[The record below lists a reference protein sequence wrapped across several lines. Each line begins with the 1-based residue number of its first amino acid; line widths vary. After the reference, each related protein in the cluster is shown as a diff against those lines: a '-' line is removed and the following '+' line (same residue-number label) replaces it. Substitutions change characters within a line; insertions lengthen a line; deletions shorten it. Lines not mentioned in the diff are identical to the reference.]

1 MWHKDEKNQ
10 GVVMNH
16 SIREEV
22 SCHGLRAMRA
32 AGMTLAELLVALAIA
47 AIMLTLAVPSFNDFL
62 QGNRFATFSNT
73 YLTHLHLARSEA
85 SKRSGRVALCK
96 SANGSTC
103 ATSGGWQQGWIVF
116 HDANNNAQA
125 DTGEEIL
132 RVNEALPTNWS
143 LRGNTPVANY
153 VSYAA
158 TGGAKTTS
166 GALQLGTLTLCRES
180 TESGEARAIVVSS
193 TGRPRVEKTIAASC
207 P

>member
-1 MWHKDEKNQ
+1 MRHP
-10 GVVMNH
+10 
-16 SIREEV
+16 IREEISYHV
-22 SCHGLRAMRA
+22 LPAMRA
-32 AGMTLAELLVALAIA
+32 AGMTFVELLVVLAIA

-62 QGNRFATFSNT
+62 QGNRFSTFSNI

-85 SKRSGRVALCK
+85 SKRNGRVALCK
-96 SANGSTC
+96 SANGTTC
-103 ATSGGWQQGWIVF
+103 TTSGGWHQGWMVF

-143 LRGNTPVANY
+143 LLGNTPVANY

-158 TGGAKTTS
+158 TGSARTINS
-166 GALQLGTLTLCRES
+166 AFQAGTLTLCRES
-180 TESGEARAIVVSS
+180 TLSGEARAIVVSA

>member
-1 MWHKDEKNQ
+1 MRY
-10 GVVMNH
+10 
-16 SIREEV
+16 SFREAI
-22 SCHGLRAMRA
+22 SCHDLHFMRA
-32 AGMTLAELLVALAIA
+32 AGMTMIEVLVTLAIA

-62 QGNRFATFSNT
+62 QSSRFSTFSNA

-96 SANGSTC
+96 SANGTTC
-103 ATSGGWQQGWIVF
+103 TTSGGWQQGWIIF
-116 HDANNNAQA
+116 HDANNNALA

-132 RVNEALPTNWS
+132 RVNEAFPTNWS
-143 LRGNTPVANY
+143 LHGNTQVENY

-158 TGGAKTTS
+158 MGGARMTS
-166 GALQLGTLTLCRES
+166 GAFQAGTLTLCREA
-180 TESGEARAIVVSS
+180 TVSGEARAIIVSS